1 MPVSTTVDFFQYQD
15 VARKK
20 THILVGYYILAVVFI
35 IVAIYLAFIAVFTGA
50 QLKAGGEFM
59 VENLWKP
66 QAFMWVVGVT
76 VAIVLVG
83 TLYKV
88 LEMGK
93 GGEAV
98 ALMLGGRPIDPGTAD
113 LHERKILNI
122 VEEMAIASGMPVPR
136 VFLLE
141 GEDSINAFAAG
152 FSTNDCIIGVT
163 RGCIARLNRDELQ
176 GVIAHEFSHILN
188 GDMRLNIRLIGVL
201 NGILIIAMIGLW
213 ILRGLGR
220 SRSSSSRSKGGGAV
234 AAIALFAFLLMVIGY
249 IGVFFG
255 KLIKSAVS
263 RQREFLADASAV
275 QFTRNPFGIA
285 NALKKIGGIV
295 AGSRITN
302 VHAEEAS
309 HFFFSNG
316 LASSWFNLMA
326 THPSLEERIRR
337 LDPQFDGSFDSV
349 PAPAEATVEPVPAM
363 AGFTSGGSQRISLKP
378 GDVVARV
385 GAPTPEHLDY
395 ATRLM
400 SSLPGG
406 WNEVIR
412 EPAGA
417 CAVIYTL
424 LLSQDEA
431 VRSVQLETLGRNA
444 GVGVSERMKT
454 VLPLAEGI
462 KPEIRLPVADISIAT
477 MKSLSK
483 EDYAVFAENL
493 KQLVNA
499 DKQID
504 LFEYTL
510 QRMVQRRLEPTF
522 NKVKPAAIQY
532 HDLAP
537 LVPAAAKLLSC
548 VAYWGADELPAAQK
562 AFAAGVTKLGK
573 GEVAMLPIDQCG
585 LPALDEALTEFSAA
599 SPAIK
604 RAVIAA
610 STVCIG
616 ADGAVRREEAE
627 LLRAIGDALD
637 CPIPP
642 FLPGEKV

>member
-1 MPVSTTVDFFQYQD
+1 MPVSTTVDFFQHQD

-20 THILVGYYILAVVFI
+20 THILVGYYILAVVLI
-35 IVAIYLAFIAVFTGA
+35 IVAIYLAFIAVFTGVH
-50 QLKAGGEFM
+50 LKTGGEFAP
-59 VENLWKP
+59 EGLWKP
-66 QAFMWVVGVT
+66 QAFAWVTGIA
-76 VAIVLVG
+76 VAIVLIG
-83 TLYKV
+83 TMYKI
-88 LEMGK
+88 LALGK

-98 ALMLGGRPIDPGTAD
+98 ALMLGGRPIDPGTTD
-113 LHERKILNI
+113 LNERKILNI

-136 VFLLE
+136 VFLLD

-201 NGILIIAMIGLW
+201 NGILIIAMIGYW

-220 SRSSSSRSKGGGAV
+220 SRSSRGKGGGAA

-302 VHAEEAS
+302 AHAEEAS

-316 LASSWFNLMA
+316 LASSWFSLMA
-326 THPSLEERIRR
+326 THPPLEERIRR
-337 LDPQFDGSFDSV
+337 LDPQFDGSFESV
-349 PAPAEATVEPVPAM
+349 ATPAGGASASPAV
-363 AGFTSGGSQRISLKP
+363 AGFTSGGSQKISLKP
-378 GDVVARV
+378 ADVVARV

-400 SSLPGG
+400 SSLPAG
-406 WNEVIR
+406 WKEVIHD
-412 EPAGA
+412 PAGA
-417 CAVIYTL
+417 CAVIYAL
-424 LLSQDEA
+424 LLSHDES
-431 VRSVQLETLGRNA
+431 VRSVQLDALARNA
-444 GVGVSERMKT
+444 GPDVSERMKT
-454 VLPLAEGI
+454 VLPLAKAI
-462 KPEIRLPVADISIAT
+462 KPEIRLPVADVSIAT
-477 MKSLSK
+477 LKSLSK
-483 EDYAVFAENL
+483 EGYASFAESL

-522 NKVKPAAIQY
+522 NKVKPTAIQY
-532 HDLAP
+532 YDLAP
-537 LVPAAAKLLSC
+537 LLPAAGKLLSC
-548 VAYWGADELPAAQK
+548 LAYWGAEELPAAQK
-562 AFAAGVTKLGK
+562 AFAAGVAKLGK
-573 GEVAMLPIDQCG
+573 GEVAMLPVDQCG
-585 LPALDEALTEFSAA
+585 LPALDESLIQFDAA
-599 SPAIK
+599 SPALK
-604 RAVIAA
+604 RMILSAC
-610 STVCIG
+610 TVCIG
-616 ADGAVRREEAE
+616 VDGSVTREEAE
-627 LLRAIGDALD
+627 LLRAVADALD